1 MKLFGTD
8 GVRGKANQGA
18 MTPQSVLN
26 LAIAIATQLS
36 GARAGTRF
44 GANAGSAR
52 PKVIIGKDTRL
63 SGYMIESALEAGFIG
78 AGVDV
83 VLVGPMPTPAIAQ
96 LTRSLRA
103 DLGVVISASHNPY
116 EDNGIKLF
124 GADGYKI
131 SDELEMA
138 IEQKFTA
145 LSEDDLAAPIALGR
159 ATRLDDASGRYI
171 EFAKSSLPRGTR
183 LDGLRIAL
191 DCANGAAYKVA
202 PRVLWELGAE
212 LITIGDQP
220 DGLNINAGC
229 GATDT
234 RALRQAVLDYRTHI
248 GVALDGDGDRL
259 ILVDDKGAVVDGD
272 QILALLAREMQAA
285 GRLARGAVVGT
296 VMANLGLERY
306 LQSLNLKL
314 LRANVGDRF
323 VTEMMREGG
332 YNLGGEQSGHIVLSD
347 FATTGDG
354 LIAALQVLSI
364 VSAAQR
370 PAHEVLKLFD
380 AVPQQLQN
388 VHYARGANPLANDNV
403 QRVIADAA
411 THLNG
416 HGRILVRPSGT
427 EPVIRV
433 MAEGDDAAQVSAAVE
448 RICEAIRVAA

>member
-18 MTPQSVLN
+18 MTPQAVLN
-26 LAIAIATQLS
+26 LAIAIAMQLPRKS
-36 GARAGTRF
+36 
-44 GANAGSAR
+44 GANAGGSAR
-52 PKVIIGKDTRL
+52 PKIIIGKDTRL
-63 SGYMIESALEAGFIG
+63 SGYMIESALEAGFIS
-78 AGVDV
+78 AGIDV

-124 GADGYKI
+124 DADGYKI
-131 SDELEMA
+131 SDELESA
-138 IEQKFTA
+138 IERKFA
-145 LSEDDLAAPIALGR
+145 DLSENDLAAPIALGR
-159 ATRLDDASGRYI
+159 ATRLEDASGRYI
-171 EFAKSSLPRGTR
+171 EFVKSSLPRGAR

-212 LITIGDQP
+212 LMTIGDQP

-229 GATDT
+229 GATDP
-234 RALRQAVLDYRTHI
+234 RALQQVVIDYKMHI

-259 ILVDDKGAVVDGD
+259 ILVDDTGAVVDGD
-272 QILALLAREMQAA
+272 QILALLATQMQRS
-285 GRLARGAVVGT
+285 GTLSRDVIVGT

-306 LQSLNLKL
+306 LQTLNLDL
-314 LRANVGDRF
+314 LRANVGDRY
-323 VTEMMREGG
+323 VTEAMREGG
-332 YNLGGEQSGHIVLSD
+332 YNLGGEQSGHIIMSD

-354 LIAALQVLSI
+354 LVAALQVLSI
-364 VSAAQR
+364 LAAAQR
-370 PAHEVLKLFD
+370 PAHDVLNLFD
-380 AVPQQLQN
+380 TVPQQLQN

-403 QRVIADAA
+403 QRAINEA
-411 THLNG
+411 TVRLNG

-433 MAEGDDAAQVSAAVE
+433 MAEGDDAVQVFAAVE
-448 RICEAIRVAA
+448 QICTAIHAAA

>member
-18 MTPQSVLN
+18 MTPQAVLN
-26 LAIAIATQLS
+26 LAIAIATQLPRKS
-36 GARAGTRF
+36 
-44 GANAGSAR
+44 GANAGGAAR

-63 SGYMIESALEAGFIG
+63 SGYMIESALEAGFIST
-78 AGVDV
+78 GVDV

-103 DLGVVISASHNPY
+103 DLGIVISASHNPY
-116 EDNGIKLF
+116 EDNGIKVF

-131 SDELEMA
+131 SDELESA
-138 IEQKFTA
+138 IERKFTD
-145 LSEDDLAAPIALGR
+145 LSENDLAAPIALGR
-159 ATRLDDASGRYI
+159 ATRLEDASGRYI
-171 EFAKSSLPRGTR
+171 EFVKSSLPRGAR

-229 GATDT
+229 GATDP
-234 RALRQAVLDYRTHI
+234 RALRQVVTDYKMHI

-272 QILALLAREMQAA
+272 QILALLATQMQRA
-285 GRLARGAVVGT
+285 GTLSRNVIVGT

-306 LQSLNLKL
+306 LQILGLNL
-314 LRANVGDRF
+314 LRANVGDRY
-323 VTEMMREGG
+323 VTEAMREGG
-332 YNLGGEQSGHIVLSD
+332 YNLGGEQSGHIVMSD

-354 LIAALQVLSI
+354 LVAALQVLAI
-364 VSAAQR
+364 LAAAQR
-370 PAHEVLKLFD
+370 PAHEVLNLFD

-388 VHYARGANPLANDNV
+388 VHYVRGANPLANDNV
-403 QRVIADAA
+403 QRAINEA
-411 THLNG
+411 TVRLNG

-433 MAEGDDAAQVSAAVE
+433 MAEGDDAAQVSAAVDQ
-448 RICEAIRVAA
+448 ICTAIQAAA